1 MPGLRQAGKWI
12 HLILAAI
19 LICSLTGCGASGT
32 KGKSDADAG
41 HAPITIMSANKDDS
55 GFFEYVKSVYPEIDI
70 QIVPYRGANTTQYM
84 FDQLHTGHMP
94 DIYSTTQ
101 MFTCYD
107 KYPEHLI
114 DLSKYGFTS
123 KYKYELEALAP
134 VIEAAGYT
142 LSDCTTSLPGFG
154 FQHLCNIADTTFLR
168 SIEGIKWQRDFL
180 AGNATAAAL
189 RGLGKHH
196 GGSGQCVLRLP
207 ARGMHRRGRDGAHGC
222 AADGE
227 PLRRRAHRPVRDRTA
242 PQALAVFE
250 FSVRRAGQWLRHD
263 GGIRRHHIR
272 HVHPRGNSVTNK
284 VQDTDLGMAITKR
297 LVKRMGSQVSLK
309 MQKGKGSV
317 FTIDLELRLPDATD
331 NVSFYCHDRQCLLG
345 GHSHGSAPGARAG
358 IAPGSCLR
366 RMGSAE
372 ILQLYLWS
380 VDVIHIC
387 EYNCIGRFRCS
398 CTDNRKY
405 AKRLAAPC

>member
-1 MPGLRQAGKWI
+1 
-12 HLILAAI
+12 
-19 LICSLTGCGASGT
+19 
-32 KGKSDADAG
+32 
-41 HAPITIMSANKDDS
+41 MSANKDDS
-55 GFFEYVKSVYPEIDI
+55 GFIEYVKSVYPEIDI

-84 FDQLHTGHMP
+84 FDQLYTGHMS

-134 VIEAAGYT
+134 SSKRRAIRSPTAPPACRASASSTCATSRTPRSCAPSRASSGSAISSRATPPPLLYAGWENIMVDLGNAFFAYLRGECTAADVMAFMDARQT
-142 LSDCTTSLPGFG
+142 ENLSD
-154 FQHLCNIADTTFLR
+154 
-168 SIEGIKWQRDFL
+168 
-180 AGNATAAAL
+180 
-189 RGLGKHH
+189 
-196 GGSGQCVLRLP
+196 GGHIVL
-207 ARGMHRRGRDGAHGC
+207 
-222 AADGE
+222 
-227 PLRRRAHRPVRDRTA
+227 
-242 PQALAVFE
+242 
-250 FSVRRAGQWLRHD
+250 
-263 GGIRRHHIR
+263 
-272 HVHPRGNSVTNK
+272 SVTELPNRRWQYSNFRFV
-284 VQDTDLGMAITKR
+284 VQGTDLGMAITKR
-297 LVKRMGSQVSLK
+297 LVKLMGGQVSLK
-309 MQKGKGSV
+309 TQKGKGSV

-331 NVSFYCHDRQCLLG
+331 NVSFYRHDRQCLLG

-366 RMGSAE
+366 RMGTAE

>member
-1 MPGLRQAGKWI
+1 MYCKKQLFRHDRPALLFFPGLRQAGKRI

-55 GFFEYVKSVYPEIDI
+55 GFIEYVKSVYPEIDI
-70 QIVPYRGANTTQYM
+70 QIVPYRGANTAQYM

-101 MFTCYD
+101 MFTCYA

-114 DLSKYGFTS
+114 DLSKYGFNS
-123 KYKYELEALAP
+123 KYKYELEALA
-134 VIEAAGYT
+134 V
-142 LSDCTTSLPGFG
+142 C
-154 FQHLCNIADTTFLR
+154 
-168 SIEGIKWQRDFL
+168 
-180 AGNATAAAL
+180 
-189 RGLGKHH
+189 
-196 GGSGQCVLRLP
+196 
-207 ARGMHRRGRDGAHGC
+207 
-222 AADGE
+222 
-227 PLRRRAHRPVRDRTA
+227 
-242 PQALAVFE
+242 E

-284 VQDTDLGMAITKR
+284 VQGTDLGMAITKR
-297 LVKRMGSQVSLK
+297 LVKRMGGQVSLK
-309 MQKGKGSV
+309 TQKGKDSV
-317 FTIDLELRLPDATD
+317 FTIDLELQLPDATD
-331 NVSFYCHDRQCLLG
+331 NVSFYRHDRQCLLG

-358 IAPGSCLR
+358 IAPGPCLR

-398 CTDNRKY
+398 CTDNQKY